1 MSLADA
7 VSAAVFLY
15 YSFRPPYATSLQS
28 FNSSDRFASDKFGR
42 ANVDGGRERD
52 ERACVVVIGFAS
64 LPAPGMIRGL
74 YVSLEYT

>member
-7 VSAAVFLY
+7 VGAAVFLYYSFLY

-52 ERACVVVIGFAS
+52 ERA
-64 LPAPGMIRGL
+64 
-74 YVSLEYT
+74 